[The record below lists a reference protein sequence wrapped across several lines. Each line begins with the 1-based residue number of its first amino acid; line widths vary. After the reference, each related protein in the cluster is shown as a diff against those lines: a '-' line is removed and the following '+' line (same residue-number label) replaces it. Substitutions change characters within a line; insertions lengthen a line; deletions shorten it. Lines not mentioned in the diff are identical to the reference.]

1 MMWTRV
7 LSAHVTLIV
16 KSRTASSARRRR
28 RTESGW
34 RVDECGLPQ
43 ARRTSARVDIGIPEH
58 LRHVRMRAAEANL
71 RRFDCPMNIRPASS
85 FGGSA
90 RSFP

>member
-1 MMWTRV
+1 
-7 LSAHVTLIV
+7 LISQIPNGFV
-16 KSRTASSARRRR
+16 RPRRRR
-28 RTESGW
+28 AEQQSRLAASTKADYRKPAG
-34 RVDECGLPQ
+34 
-43 ARRTSARVDIGIPEH
+43 RRRAVDIGFPST